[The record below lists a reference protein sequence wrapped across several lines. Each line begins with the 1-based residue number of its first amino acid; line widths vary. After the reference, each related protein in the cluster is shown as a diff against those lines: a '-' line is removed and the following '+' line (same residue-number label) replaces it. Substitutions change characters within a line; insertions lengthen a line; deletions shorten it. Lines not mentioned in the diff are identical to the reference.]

1 MSGKITN
8 ADHPGPYIKSNVI
21 PKGMNVTQA
30 AKAIGVGRPAL
41 SNLLNG
47 NASLSSEMAIKLEKA
62 FGVSARELLAMQ
74 TVFDAGM
81 SASRTN
87 VTAVRSFVPPFA
99 SLKANDIEQW
109 ANNVDSRAKL
119 AALLRMLVHSTC
131 DGLQKVDF
139 PAHDDSQRPGWDG
152 EVGTLAGNP
161 WIPTGASGWEFGTNK
176 NIKEKADGDFSKSV
190 NAISRADRLKMTFVF
205 VTPRRWSGKD
215 AWKTAQ
221 LDKKQWKD
229 VVVLDS
235 SDLEQWMEHSIPAQ
249 VWFANENGKDF
260 RGTKSLERCWVKWNA
275 DCDPAFTPHIFDEA
289 SIIAGKKLLAHLRGG
304 DRTLRIASD
313 SVLEGLAF
321 VCAMLSGD
329 DPELSEIRDHVVV
342 FSEAGPLTQ
351 LANKS
356 SRFIPIVTNR
366 ETEVELAETGTR
378 LGGVS
383 IVPRTMVQSE
393 ADIVLD
399 TLSGEAFRKGLEMMG
414 LGGDAIERLQ
424 DESGRSLTVLRR
436 RLARDQAIKSPA
448 WSADKSLARS
458 VFPFTLAGAW
468 KNDNEVD
475 RIVLCHLMGEDRY
488 PEVER
493 EFGDLLP
500 IESSPVWSIGSFRG
514 IVSKIDALYA
524 VHKWVTSEDLE
535 RFYQAADFVLS
546 EPDPSLDLPES
557 ERWAASIQGKTRDI
571 SSALRE
577 GIADS
582 LVILATHGNGL
593 FRSKLGV
600 DTQSQATLLV
610 RKLFANMD
618 GKTMESQSDAF
629 QRYAEAAPEEF
640 LGIIER
646 DLARNDPST
655 QVLMRPVGDPLFSSN
670 PRVGLLW
677 ALDLLAWSPEY
688 LPRVVD
694 VLAKLCEL
702 EPEDRSGN
710 SAMQSLLSIFRSWM
724 PQTSA
729 NVEQR
734 IAALDQLV
742 KHFPEVGW
750 AVVRDQYDL
759 RSRTGH
765 YGVKPKWRDYAFG
778 SGEVVTNG
786 ERRKFEEHCLEVAL
800 SWTPMTREKLADLVD
815 SLEGYGDD
823 DRARVWDRVVGWAKA
838 ATDEDRAWLREQIRV
853 GVSRSARRLSK
864 KGAPK
869 TATKAKVNKAR
880 DIYDELEPS
889 DIVWKH
895 AWLFKN
901 SWVENSWEDIHDDEH
916 DFEAR
921 DVRIAKQRKAGVE
934 AVLGQEG
941 VSGAVRL
948 ALSGNASHIVGNI
961 LAQSMSSEA
970 DQLAFIR
977 RIAGDPEFLIST
989 KLQFLLDGFFFSLG
1003 DKNAVGFINGLRGE
1017 LTDDQLVHLFCL
1029 CRFGQTVW
1037 NAVEASSEAVS
1048 EGYWKTVS
1056 APWARQT
1063 EDELRYAVAKLIEA
1077 RRGLTALQFV
1087 HLDLKS
1093 IESEQL
1099 YEILKSLPRS
1109 DEAERG
1115 ASSMDR
1121 HSIEEVFKILN
1132 SRGTISRERMASL
1145 EFLYLG
1151 VFRFDRGR
1159 IPNLEAEVN
1168 DNPSLFCE
1176 AIRMAYRGKNEPRD
1190 VEPTAEQKTAAR
1202 NANTFIDALSS
1213 VPGVDEHGVIQAE
1226 KLKEWI
1232 IEARHISEP
1241 TGHRAILDYQ
1251 IGEILA
1257 HAPLGED
1264 GSWPCETVREAV
1276 NDLYS
1281 LEIERGITI
1290 GRYNARGATWRGE
1303 GGAQERELADQ
1314 YEGWAKA
1321 CEFEHPRMARILRE
1335 MVRKYIAEA
1344 EWQDNEAMIRRRMR
1358 Y

>member
-1 MSGKITN
+1 MSSKL
-8 ADHPGPYIKSNVI
+8 AKPDHPGRYIKSKVI
-21 PKGMNVTQA
+21 PKGLNVTQA
-30 AKAIGVGRPAL
+30 ARALGVGRPAL

-47 NASLSSEMAIKLEKA
+47 NSSLSSEMAMKLEKV
-62 FGVSARELLAMQ
+62 FGVSASELLAMQ
-74 TVFDAGM
+74 SDFDAGM
-81 SASRTN
+81 SAATTSMNT
-87 VTAVRSFVPPFA
+87 VRSFVPPFA
-99 SLKANDIEQW
+99 APKANDIEQW
-109 ANNVDSRAKL
+109 ANNLDSRSKL

-152 EVGTLAGNP
+152 EVETPTGNP
-161 WIPTGASGWEFGTNK
+161 WVPTGASGWEFGTNR

-190 NAISRADRLKMTFVF
+190 KAISKTQRLKTTFVF
-205 VTPRRWSGKD
+205 VTPRRWPGKD

-221 LDKKQWKD
+221 LAKKQWKD

-235 SDLEQWMEHSIPAQ
+235 SDLEQWMEQSIPTQ
-249 VWFANENGKDF
+249 VWFANESGKDF

-275 DCDPAFTPHIFDEA
+275 DCDPAFTTQIFDEA
-289 SIIAGKKLLAHLRGG
+289 SIIAGKKLLAHLRGA
-304 DRTLRIASD
+304 DRTLRIATD

-321 VCAMLSGD
+321 VYAMLSGD
-329 DPELSEIRDHVVV
+329 DPELSAIRDRAVV
-342 FSEAGPLTQ
+342 FSETGPITE
-351 LANKS
+351 LASKS
-356 SRFIPIVTNR
+356 SHFIPIVTNR
-366 ETEVELAETGTR
+366 ETEVELAETGAR
-378 LGGVS
+378 LGGIS

-399 TLSGEAFRKGLEMMG
+399 TLSGEAFREGLESMG
-414 LGGDAIERLQ
+414 LGGDEIERLKN
-424 DESGRSLTVLRR
+424 ESGRSLTVLRR

-448 WSADKSLARS
+448 WGSDKALARS
-458 VFPFTLAGAW
+458 VFPFMLAGAW
-468 KNDNEVD
+468 KSDNEAD
-475 RIVLCHLMGEDRY
+475 RIVLCHLMGEGSY
-488 PEVER
+488 AEVER
-493 EFGDLLP
+493 KLGDLLP
-500 IESSPVWSIGSFRG
+500 VESAPVWSIGSFRG

-524 VHKWVTSEDLE
+524 VHQWVTAEDLE
-535 RFYQAADFVLS
+535 RFYQAADLVLS
-546 EPDPSLDLPES
+546 EPDPSLELPES
-557 ERWAASIQGKTRDI
+557 ERWAASIHGKTRDI

-582 LVILATHGNGL
+582 LVILAIHGKGL
-593 FRSKLGV
+593 FRGRLGV
-600 DTQSQATLLV
+600 DTQSQAALLV
-610 RKLFANMD
+610 RKLFATMD
-618 GKTMESQSDAF
+618 GETMESQSDEF

-640 LGIIER
+640 LSIIEC

-655 QVLMRPVGDPLFSSN
+655 QVLMRPVDDPLFSSN
-670 PRVGLLW
+670 PRVGLFW

-688 LPRVVD
+688 LQRVVD
-694 VLAKLCEL
+694 VLARLSEL

-729 NVEQR
+729 SVEQR
-734 IAALDQLV
+734 IAVLNQLV
-742 KHFPEVGW
+742 KHYPEVGW
-750 AVVRDQYDL
+750 AVARDQYDV
-759 RSRTGH
+759 RSRTGQ
-765 YGVKPKWRDYAFG
+765 YSVKPKWRDYAFG
-778 SGEVVTNG
+778 SGEVVTNA
-786 ERRKFEEHCLEVAL
+786 ERWKFEEHCLEVAL
-800 SWTPMTREKLADLVD
+800 SWAPMTREKLADLVD
-815 SLEGYGDD
+815 SLEGFGEDY
-823 DRARVWDRVVGWAKA
+823 RARVWERVVDWAKE

-869 TATKAKVNKAR
+869 TATKAKVSKAR

-921 DVRIAKQRKAGVE
+921 DVRIAKQRKAAVE
-934 AVLGQEG
+934 AVLAQEG
-941 VSGAVRL
+941 VPGAVRL
-948 ALSGNASHIVGNI
+948 ALSGNASHVVGNNLTQI
-961 LAQSMSSEA
+961 MSSEK

-977 RIAGDPEFLIST
+977 RIIDDPEFLAST
-989 KLQFLLDGFFFSLG
+989 KLQFLLDGFFYSLG
-1003 DKNAVGFINGLRGE
+1003 DEKAVGFIDELRGE
-1017 LTDDQLVHLFCL
+1017 LSDDQLVRLFCL

-1037 NAVEASSEAVS
+1037 DAVDASSPAVS
-1048 EGYWKTVS
+1048 KGYWKAVS
-1056 APWARQT
+1056 AHWAMQT
-1063 EDELRYAVAKLIEA
+1063 EDELRYAVTKLIEA

-1099 YEILKSLPRS
+1099 YEILQALPRS
-1109 DEAERG
+1109 DEAELR

-1132 SRGTISRERMASL
+1132 SRGTIGRERMAGL
-1145 EFLYLG
+1145 EFLYLE

-1176 AIRMAYRGKNEPRD
+1176 AIRMAYRGKDDPRD
-1190 VEPTAEQKTAAR
+1190 VELTEEQKSAAR
-1202 NANTFIDALSS
+1202 SANTFIDALSS
-1213 VPGVDEHGVIQAE
+1213 VPGIDEHGVIQAE

-1232 IEARHISEP
+1232 IEARRISEK
-1241 TGHRAILDYQ
+1241 TGHRAMLDYQ

-1257 HAPLGED
+1257 HAPLAED
-1264 GSWPCETVREAV
+1264 GSWPCEPVREAV

-1281 LEIERGITI
+1281 VEIERGVTI

-1303 GGAQERELADQ
+1303 GGAQERELAEQ
-1314 YEGWAKA
+1314 YESWAQA
-1321 CEFEHPRMARILRE
+1321 CEFDHPRMAKILRE

-1344 EWQDNEAMIRRRMR
+1344 EWHDNEAMIRRRLR

>member
-1 MSGKITN
+1 MSSNKVPSG
-8 ADHPGPYIKSNVI
+8 HPGPYIKSDVI

-30 AKAIGVGRPAL
+30 AKALGVGRPAL

-47 NASLSSEMAIKLEKA
+47 NSSLSSEMAMKLEKA
-62 FGVSARELLAMQ
+62 FGVSASELLAMQ
-74 TVFDAGM
+74 SVFDAGM
-81 SASRTN
+81 SAATTN
-87 VTAVRSFVPPFA
+87 MTTVRSFVPPFA
-99 SLKANDIEQW
+99 APKANDIEQW
-109 ANNVDSRAKL
+109 ANNLDSRSKL

-152 EVGTLAGNP
+152 EVETPTGNP
-161 WIPTGASGWEFGTNK
+161 WVPTGASGWEFGTNR

-190 NAISRADRLKMTFVF
+190 KAISKTKRLKTTFVF
-205 VTPRRWSGKD
+205 VTPRRWPGKD

-221 LDKKQWKD
+221 LAKKQWKD

-235 SDLEQWMEHSIPAQ
+235 SDLEQWMEQSIPTQ
-249 VWFANENGKDF
+249 VWFANESGKDF

-275 DCDPAFTPHIFDEA
+275 DCDPAFTTQIFDEA
-289 SIIAGKKLLAHLRGG
+289 SIIAGKKLLAHLRGA
-304 DRTLRIASD
+304 DRTLRIATD

-321 VCAMLSGD
+321 VYAMLSGD
-329 DPELSEIRDHVVV
+329 DPELSAIRDRAVV
-342 FSEAGPLTQ
+342 FSETGPITE

-356 SRFIPIVTNR
+356 SHFIPIVTNR
-366 ETEVELAETGTR
+366 ETEVELAETGAR

-399 TLSGEAFRKGLEMMG
+399 TLSGEAFRKGLESMG
-414 LGGDAIERLQ
+414 LGSDEIERLKN
-424 DESGRSLTVLRR
+424 ESGRSLTVLRR

-448 WSADKSLARS
+448 WGTDKALARS
-458 VFPFTLAGAW
+458 VFPFMLAGAW
-468 KNDNEVD
+468 KSDNEAD
-475 RIVLCHLMGEDRY
+475 RIVLCHLMGEDSY
-488 PEVER
+488 AEVER
-493 EFGDLLP
+493 KLGDLLP
-500 IESSPVWSIGSFRG
+500 VESAPVWSIGSFQG
-514 IVSKIDALYA
+514 VVSKIDALYA
-524 VHKWVTSEDLE
+524 VHQSVTAEDLE
-535 RFYQAADFVLS
+535 RFYQAADLVLS
-546 EPDPSLDLPES
+546 EPDPSLELPES
-557 ERWAASIQGKTRDI
+557 ERWAASIHGKTRDI

-577 GIADS
+577 GMADS
-582 LVILATHGNGL
+582 LVILAIHGNGL
-593 FRSKLGV
+593 FRGRLGV

-610 RKLFANMD
+610 RRLFANMD
-618 GKTMESQSDAF
+618 GETMESQSDEF

-640 LGIIER
+640 LSIIER

-655 QVLMRPVGDPLFSSN
+655 QALMRPVGDPLFSSN

-677 ALDLLAWSPEY
+677 ALDLLAWSSEY
-688 LPRVVD
+688 LQRVVD
-694 VLAKLCEL
+694 VLARLCEL

-729 NVEQR
+729 SVEQR
-734 IAALDQLV
+734 IAVLDQLL
-742 KHFPEVGW
+742 KHYPEVGW
-750 AVVRDQYDL
+750 MVARDQYDV
-759 RSRTGH
+759 RSRTGN
-765 YGVKPKWRDYAFG
+765 YSVKPKWRDYAFG

-786 ERRKFEEHCLEVAL
+786 ERWKFEEHCLEVAL
-800 SWTPMTREKLADLVD
+800 SWVPMSREKLADLVD
-815 SLEGYGDD
+815 NLEGFGDD
-823 DRARVWDRVVGWAKA
+823 YRARVWERVVEWAKA
-838 ATDEDRAWLREQIRV
+838 ATDEDRAWLREHIRV
-853 GVSRSARRLSK
+853 GVSRSARRLIK

-869 TATKAKVNKAR
+869 TATKAKVSKAR

-921 DVRIAKQRKAGVE
+921 DVRIAKQRRAAVE
-934 AVLGQEG
+934 AVLAQEG
-941 VSGAVRL
+941 VPGAVRL
-948 ALSGNASHIVGNI
+948 ALSGSASHLVGNN
-961 LAQSMSSEA
+961 LAQIMSSEE

-977 RIAGDPEFLIST
+977 RIIGDPEFLAST
-989 KLQFLLDGFFFSLG
+989 KLQFLLDGFFYSLG
-1003 DKNAVGFINGLRGE
+1003 DEKAVGFIDRLRGE
-1017 LTDDQLVHLFCL
+1017 LSDEQLVRLFCL
-1029 CRFGQTVW
+1029 CRFGQTAW
-1037 NAVEASSEAVS
+1037 DAVYASSPAVS
-1048 EGYWKTVS
+1048 EGYWKAVS
-1056 APWARQT
+1056 AHWARQT
-1063 EDELRYAVAKLIEA
+1063 EDELRYAVTKLIEA

-1099 YEILKSLPRS
+1099 YEILQALPRS

-1115 ASSMDR
+1115 ASSIDR
-1121 HSIEEVFKILN
+1121 HSVEEAFKILN
-1132 SRGTISRERMASL
+1132 SRGTIGRERMASL
-1145 EFLYLG
+1145 EFLYLE
-1151 VFRFDRGR
+1151 VFRFDRGH

-1176 AIRMAYRGKNEPRD
+1176 AIRMAYRGKDDRRD
-1190 VEPTAEQKTAAR
+1190 VELTEEQKAAAR
-1202 NANTFIDALSS
+1202 NAHTFIDALSS
-1213 VPGVDEHGVIQAE
+1213 VPGVDEHGVIQVE

-1232 IEARHISEP
+1232 IEARRISEP
-1241 TGHRAILDYQ
+1241 TGHRAMLDYQ

-1257 HAPLGED
+1257 HAPLAED
-1264 GSWPCETVREAV
+1264 GSWPCEPVREAV

-1281 LEIERGITI
+1281 VEMERGITI